1 MFYYTFGI
9 RGIWVGPTAA
19 VVLITAAYQII
30 VSKTDWQK
38 LIHEGE
44 KSRALAKTVEESE
57 PSPVK
62 TNDNDDDYEK
72 ANTMK

>member
-1 MFYYTFGI
+1 M
-9 RGIWVGPTAA
+9 GPTAA

-38 LIHEGE
+38 LIREGE

-57 PSPVK
+57 PTPDK